1 MREITA
7 PAPFTVGEHDNI
19 VAAVFDHERNDPDT
33 VTFQRLIDGTWTDV
47 TCAAA
52 AAQIRST
59 ALGLIAEGVQAGDRV
74 AIFSATRYEW
84 AIIDF
89 AILAV
94 GAVTVPIY
102 ETSSAEQVRW
112 VLSDSAA
119 VVAFA
124 ETDAHA
130 SIITELAGELPELR
144 RVLHID
150 GSGPKALEQLEQQGA
165 SVDPGELTARLEAL
179 RADHPATLIYTSGTT
194 GRPKGCQ
201 LTHSNL
207 VYETRGAK
215 AVLPTLLHKGERL
228 LVFLPL
234 AHVLARALTL
244 CAFHN
249 KVIVGFTSDIKNL
262 VPMFAVFKPTV
273 VVSVPRVFEK
283 VYNTAAQNAAND
295 GKGRIF
301 DLAAQTAVDWSEAS
315 ENGGPGLLLRAKHAL
330 FDRLVYHKLR
340 AALGGD
346 CRASVSG
353 GAPLGARLGH
363 FYRGVGLTI
372 YEGYGLTETSA
383 AITVNQVGACKIG
396 TVGKLLPG
404 NSIRIADD
412 GELLLRGGVV
422 FDGYWHNDQA
432 TSEAIVDG
440 WFKTGDLG
448 AVDEQGFLTITGR
461 KKEIIVTAGGKNVAP
476 AVLEDQLRGHALISQ
491 AMVVGDAKPFIAAL
505 ITIDP
510 EAFDGWKQRNSK
522 PAGSSVADL
531 VNDPDLLA
539 EVDAA
544 VKQANLVGVARGVDS
559 QVPHPAGRL
568 HRGHRGTDADDEG
581 EAQGRF
587 REVRRRHQR
596 AVRQGLAANQPGQPA
611 GQIVPTPVRGHP
623 IPAGG
628 THRGGAVR
636 VAEQPADG
644 VGDLLHRPTV
654 YHHPSLVVLHGFWCT
669 ARRAGDHRHAGCR
682 RFQEHDAQPLDIEP
696 GSTGAARHGEHVGH
710 RVIRGQ
716 LGGWDATGEDDVVT
730 DADTLGQLVQGRHVW
745 PAARNDQRRA
755 VDPPSDRG

>member
-1 MREITA
+1 VRELSV

-19 VAAVFDHERNDPDT
+19 VAAVFEHERNDPDA
-33 VTFQRLIDGTWTDV
+33 VIFQRQVDGTWTDV

-59 ALGLIAEGVQAGDRV
+59 ALGLIADGVQPGDRV

-84 AIIDF
+84 AILDQ

-94 GAVTVPIY
+94 GGVTVPIY

-112 VLSDSAA
+112 VLSDSGA
-119 VVAFA
+119 VLAFA

-130 SIITELAGELPELR
+130 SMIAELAGELPELR
-144 RVLHID
+144 RVLEID
-150 GSGPKALEQLEQQGA
+150 GSGPKALDQLRQDGA
-165 SVDPGELTARLEAL
+165 SVDPAELTARVEAL
-179 RADHPATLIYTSGTT
+179 RSEDPATLIYTSGTT

-201 LTHSNL
+201 LTHANL
-207 VYETRGAK
+207 VSETRGAK
-215 AVLPTLLHKGERL
+215 AVLPTLLRKGERL

-249 KVIVGFTSDIKNL
+249 KVVVGFTSDVKNL

-283 VYNTAAQNAAND
+283 VYNTAAQNAAGD

-301 DLAAQTAVDWSEAS
+301 EAAAQTAVEWSEAQD
-315 ENGGPGLLLRAKHAL
+315 NGGPGLLLRAKHTL

-346 CRASVSG
+346 CNASISG
-353 GAPLGARLGH
+353 GGPLGARLGH

-383 AITVNQVGACKIG
+383 AITVNQIDALKIG

-412 GELLLRGGVV
+412 GELLVRGGVV
-422 FDGYWHNDQA
+422 FHGYWGNDQA
-432 TSEAIVDG
+432 TSESFEDG

-448 AVDEQGFLTITGR
+448 AVDEDGFLKITGR

-476 AVLEDQLRGHALISQ
+476 AVLEDRLRSHPLISQ
-491 AMVVGDAKPFIAAL
+491 AMVVGDAKPFIGAL

-510 EAFDGWKQRNSK
+510 EAIEGWKQRNGK
-522 PAGSSVADL
+522 AAGASVGDL
-531 VNDPDLLA
+531 AGDPDLLA

-544 VKQANLVGVARGVDS
+544 VKQANLAVSHAESIRKFRILPVDFTEDTGELTPTMKVKRKVVAEKF
-559 QVPHPAGRL
+559 
-568 HRGHRGTDADDEG
+568 ADDI
-581 EAQGRF
+581 EAIY
-587 REVRRRHQR
+587 
-596 AVRQGLAANQPGQPA
+596 AK
-611 GQIVPTPVRGHP
+611 
-623 IPAGG
+623 
-628 THRGGAVR
+628 
-636 VAEQPADG
+636 D
-644 VGDLLHRPTV
+644 
-654 YHHPSLVVLHGFWCT
+654 
-669 ARRAGDHRHAGCR
+669 
-682 RFQEHDAQPLDIEP
+682 
-696 GSTGAARHGEHVGH
+696 
-710 RVIRGQ
+710 
-716 LGGWDATGEDDVVT
+716 
-730 DADTLGQLVQGRHVW
+730 
-745 PAARNDQRRA
+745 
-755 VDPPSDRG
+755 

>member
-1 MREITA
+1 MRELSV
-7 PAPFTVGEHDNI
+7 PAPFTVREHDNI
-19 VAAVFDHERNDPDT
+19 VASVFEHERNDPDA
-33 VTFQRLIDGTWTDV
+33 VIFQRLVDGTWTDV

-52 AAQIRST
+52 ASQIRSV
-59 ALGLIAEGVQAGDRV
+59 ALGLIAEGVRAGDRV

-84 AIIDF
+84 AILDL

-112 VLSDSAA
+112 VLTDSGA
-119 VVAFA
+119 VVVFA

-130 SIITELAGELPELR
+130 TMVAELAGELPELR

-165 SVDPGELTARLEAL
+165 SVDPAELTGRVEAL
-179 RADHPATLIYTSGTT
+179 RSEDPATLIYTSGTT

-215 AVLPTLLHKGERL
+215 EVLPTLLQKGERL

-244 CAFHN
+244 CAFQN
-249 KVIVGFTSDIKNL
+249 KVVVGFTSDIKNL

-301 DLAAQTAVDWSEAS
+301 QIAAQTAVDWSEAS
-315 ENGGPGLLLRAKHAL
+315 DRGGPGLVLRAKHAL

-346 CRASVSG
+346 CRASISG

-363 FYRGVGLTI
+363 FYRGVGVTV

-383 AITVNQVGACKIG
+383 AITVNQIGALKIG

-404 NSIRIADD
+404 NSMRIADD
-412 GELLLRGGVV
+412 GELLLSGGVV
-422 FDGYWHNDQA
+422 FHGYWHNEQA
-432 TSEAIVDG
+432 TSEAFEDG

-448 AVDEQGFLTITGR
+448 TVDEDGYLTITGR

-476 AVLEDQLRGHALISQ
+476 AQLEDQLRSDPLISQ
-491 AMVVGDAKPFIAAL
+491 AMVVGDARPFVGAL
-505 ITIDP
+505 VTIDP
-510 EAFDGWKQRNSK
+510 EAFEGWKHRNSK
-522 PAGSSVADL
+522 PAGSSVGDL
-531 VNDPDLLA
+531 VDDPDLLA
-539 EVDAA
+539 EVDGA
-544 VKQANLVGVARGVDS
+544 VKQANLSVSHAESIRKFRILPVDFTEDTGELTPTMKVKRKVVAEKF
-559 QVPHPAGRL
+559 
-568 HRGHRGTDADDEG
+568 ADDI
-581 EAQGRF
+581 EAIY
-587 REVRRRHQR
+587 
-596 AVRQGLAANQPGQPA
+596 NK
-611 GQIVPTPVRGHP
+611 
-623 IPAGG
+623 
-628 THRGGAVR
+628 
-636 VAEQPADG
+636 D
-644 VGDLLHRPTV
+644 
-654 YHHPSLVVLHGFWCT
+654 
-669 ARRAGDHRHAGCR
+669 
-682 RFQEHDAQPLDIEP
+682 
-696 GSTGAARHGEHVGH
+696 
-710 RVIRGQ
+710 
-716 LGGWDATGEDDVVT
+716 
-730 DADTLGQLVQGRHVW
+730 
-745 PAARNDQRRA
+745 
-755 VDPPSDRG
+755 